1 MSDARLVAALREQE
15 RSWESRPLLRA
26 LYEQWFRS
34 ICGALSSVPGRSV
47 ELGAGIGMLARTC
60 PTVEPTDVASTPWA
74 SEVADAESLPYTDGS
89 LANLVLVDVFHHL
102 ARPARFLDEATRALA
117 PGGRLVV
124 LDPYCSPISTV
135 AYRLFH
141 HERTDLHAGPF
152 ADDPSVADDPLASN
166 QARAT
171 LVFFRHAD
179 ELARRWPQLA
189 FYRRERFALLA
200 YPLSGGFT
208 GRQLVP
214 GRLGLAVARAENTL
228 GPLAKLLAFRCLAV
242 LERRPD

>member
-1 MSDARLVAALREQE
+1 MSDAPLVAALREQE

-26 LYEQWFRS
+26 LYEQWFRR
-34 ICGALSSVPGRSV
+34 ICGELSSAPGRSV

-60 PTVEPTDVASTPWA
+60 PTVEPTDVAPTPWA
-74 SEVADAESLPYTDGS
+74 SDVADAESLPYTDGS
-89 LANLVLVDVFHHL
+89 LANLVLIDVFHHL

-124 LDPYCSPISTV
+124 LDPYCSPISTI
-135 AYRLFH
+135 AYRRFH
-141 HERTDLHAGPF
+141 HERTDLDADPF
-152 ADDPSVADDPLASN
+152 ADDPSVAADPLASN

-171 LVFFRHAD
+171 LVFFRSPD

-189 FYRRERFALLA
+189 LCRRERLALLA

-214 GRLGLAVARAENTL
+214 WRLGLAVARVENRL
-228 GPLAKLLAFRCLAV
+228 APLARLLAFRCLAV